1 MWHNLKNH
9 RIEKIE
15 KCVAEY
21 QIWMHTVLPY
31 GKLKIKIYE
40 EQDKPYTGI
49 TDIRIRRKFDGEF
62 EGGIGYGKSIDEAL
76 EDTLKW
82 FFEILNIDYP
92 SEKYPNGLSEEDI
105 EYTEYS
111 DF

>member
-1 MWHNLKNH
+1 MWHDFKFSKVE
-9 RIEKIE
+9 RIE

-40 EQDKPYTGI
+40 DQDSKYIGI
-49 TDIRIRRKFDGEF
+49 TDIHVRRKFDGEF
-62 EGGIGYGKSIDEAL
+62 EGGIGYGNSIDEAL
-76 EDTLKW
+76 KDTINC
-82 FFEILNIDYP
+82 FVEIINTDYP
-92 SEKYPNGLSEEDI
+92 VEKYPQGLSEEDI
-105 EYTEYS
+105 EYAEYS